1 MIFLGLNIVS
11 GRWSICMDRASARF
25 SFGSLLLVALD
36 IATSRRASSKTLWY
50 KTCLRLR
57 KSLNSDSWLLYSVYD
72 PSPPLCSCDTTG
84 SSRPGRGKSTKALK
98 LDEIKMGNI
107 IIKIKYFSN
116 SLNLIVSII
125 YKTIVVVQTKN
136 IQTVFDY
143 LFRVLYGLLC
153 MTWPPNGF
161 LRMREANLLVPIWVK
176 YL

>member
-36 IATSRRASSKTLWY
+36 IATSWRASSKTLWY

-84 SSRPGRGKSTKALK
+84 SPRPGRGKSTKALK

-116 SLNLIVSII
+116 SLNLIVLSII
-125 YKTIVVVQTKN
+125 LSLLFKRKIFRRFSIK
-136 IQTVFDY
+136 IIY
-143 LFRVLYGLLC
+143 LGCC
-153 MTWPPNGF
+153 MAFYAWHD
-161 LRMREANLLVPIWVK
+161 RQMDSSEWEKQIC
-176 YL
+176 